1 MYDFLA
7 NAIVGFHF
15 LFILFVVFGG
25 LLVIRYPKMAF
36 VHIPAAIWGAV
47 VEFQG
52 WICPLTPLENHL
64 RNLAGE
70 TSYSG
75 DFIQRH
81 LIPVMYPENLT
92 PKIQLILGS
101 IVVVVNVVVY
111 IVAVRK
117 YLQRVRR

>member
-1 MYDFLA
+1 VYDFLA
-7 NAIVGFHF
+7 NVIVGFHF

-25 LLVIRYPKMAF
+25 WLVIRYPKIAF
-36 VHIPAAIWGAV
+36 VHLPAAFWGAL
-47 VEFQG
+47 VEYSG

-75 DFIQRH
+75 DFIQRY

-92 PKIQLILGS
+92 PKIQLVLGS
-101 IVVVVNVVVY
+101 IVVIVNVIVY
-111 IVAVRK
+111 MIAVRK
-117 YLQRVRR
+117 YRQRIKR

>member
-1 MYDFLA
+1 MYNFLA
-7 NAIVGFHF
+7 NAVVGIHF

-36 VHIPAAIWGAV
+36 IHIPAAVWGAM
-47 VEFQG
+47 VEFTG
-52 WICPLTPLENHL
+52 WFCPLTPLEN
-64 RNLAGE
+64 RFRSLAGE
-70 TSYSG
+70 QSYSG
-75 DFIQRH
+75 DFIQRY

-111 IVAVRK
+111 VIAVWK
-117 YLQRVRR
+117 YRQNVRR

>member
-1 MYDFLA
+1 VYDFLA

-25 LLVIRYPKMAF
+25 WLVIRYPKMAF
-36 VHIPAAIWGAV
+36 VHLPAALWGAL
-47 VEFQG
+47 VEFSG

-75 DFIQRH
+75 DFIQRY

-92 PKIQLILGS
+92 PKIQLVLGS
-101 IVVVVNVVVY
+101 IVVVVNVIVY
-111 IVAVRK
+111 IVAIRK
-117 YLQRVRR
+117 YRQRVKT